1 MCKSMNALFCPFMDK
16 EQESSFWTNC
26 PEVQIKK
33 KEDTRCIAKIVV
45 IPIIDGYYIRNN
57 A

>member
-1 MCKSMNALFCPFMDK
+1 MLFFCPFMDQ